1 MQWATSRASAVVKA
15 AASFEEGVVN
25 GDLSHDGSYR
35 LTEHCLNAR
44 RVVVARSGIGVGK
57 DHKASPRK
65 IDAAYASMLAWQVRL
80 DALAKG
86 ATGKARGRGRVIIL
100 D

>member
-1 MQWATSRASAVVKA
+1 VVKA
-15 AASFEEGVVN
+15 AASFEEAVVN

-44 RVVVARSGIGVGK
+44 RVLVARAGIGVGK
-57 DHKASPRK
+57 QHKDSSEK
-65 IDAAYASMLAWQVRL
+65 IDAAYAAMLAWQARL

-86 ATGKARGRGRVIIL
+86 AIGKTAGRGRVIVL
-100 D
+100 T